1 MKKPISGRNKKNTAY
16 GYVCFRSFH
25 APLLNT
31 LVGIL
36 LEVCKVTPLEMSG
49 SLTFPMC
56 FASSPVWSGQLMIP
70 HDKQMGLLGQG
81 NRLGADM
88 TSVCFEVWFIVMKTG
103 HLNIHNDYE

>member
-1 MKKPISGRNKKNTAY
+1 
-16 GYVCFRSFH
+16 
-25 APLLNT
+25 
-31 LVGIL
+31 
-36 LEVCKVTPLEMSG
+36 
-49 SLTFPMC
+49 
-56 FASSPVWSGQLMIP
+56 MIP